1 MKTLCYLV
9 EAALAWIVFG
19 LFRLLPLDAASW
31 TGGWL
36 GRKIGPFLGGSK
48 TARRNLSRAF
58 PDKSPAEIEEIVTAM
73 WDNLGR
79 VMGEYPHLNAMKT
92 VDARTLKEDEKTP
105 RIIVKGLENVE
116 FMRHSDKSGIFF
128 SGHLGHWE
136 INAMGGVQHLL
147 PLTLVYRAPNNPYT
161 DGLIRY
167 SRRNI
172 TRDFAAKGSQGGRH
186 SIEVLREGGHLALL
200 ADQKMNDGI
209 PVPFFGRDAMT
220 APAPAKLA
228 MKFDCHLLPAHIVR
242 TGGANF
248 RMIFSPPLDIPRT
261 GDRQKDTQAIM
272 TAINGL
278 IEGWVREHPEQWM
291 WVHRRWPD

>member
-1 MKTLCYLV
+1 MKTLRYLT
-9 EAALAWIVFG
+9 EAALAWICFG
-19 LFRLLPLDAASW
+19 IFGLLPLDTASKL
-31 TGGWL
+31 GGWL
-36 GRKIGPFLGGSK
+36 GRKIGPFLGSTK
-48 TARRNLSRAF
+48 TARRNLALAF
-58 PDKSPAEIEEIVTAM
+58 PEKSQQEIEGIVTGM

-79 VMGEYPHLNAMKT
+79 VFAEYPHLYAMKT
-92 VDARTLKEDEKTP
+92 VDARALKEGGEPP
-105 RIIVKGLENVE
+105 RIIIEGLENVE

-128 SGHLGHWE
+128 SGHLGNWE

-172 TRDFAAKGSQGGRH
+172 TRDFAAKGAEGGRH
-186 SIEVLREGGHLALL
+186 TIEVLRHGGHLALL
-200 ADQKMNDGI
+200 TDQKMNDGI

-220 APAPAKLA
+220 APAAAKLA

-242 TGGANF
+242 TDGANF
-248 RMIFSPPLDIPRT
+248 RMIFAPPLDIPRT
-261 GDRQKDTQAIM
+261 DDRQKDTQAIM

-291 WVHRRWPD
+291 WVHRRWKD

>member
-1 MKTLCYLV
+1 MKTLRYLI

-36 GRKIGPFLGGSK
+36 GRKIGPFLGGTK

-79 VMGEYPHLNAMKT
+79 VMGEYPHLNAMET
-92 VDARTLKEDEKTP
+92 VDARALKEGEKTP
-105 RIIVKGLENVE
+105 RIIVEGLENVE
-116 FMRHSDKSGIFF
+116 LMRDDGKPGIFF
-128 SGHLGHWE
+128 SGHLGNWE
-136 INAMGGVQHLL
+136 INAMAVVQHGL

-161 DGLIRY
+161 DGLIRH

-172 TRDFAAKGSQGGRH
+172 TRDFAAKGPQGGRR
-186 SIEVLREGGHLALL
+186 SIEVLRDGGHLALL
-200 ADQKMNDGI
+200 TDQKMNDGI

-228 MKFDCHLLPAHIVR
+228 MKFDCPILPAHTVR

-248 RMIFSPPLDIPRT
+248 RVIFSAPLDIPRT
-261 GDRQKDTQAIM
+261 GDRQKDTETIM
-272 TAINGL
+272 AAVNEMM
-278 IEGWVREHPEQWM
+278 EGWVREHPEQWM
-291 WVHRRWPD
+291 WVHRRWKD